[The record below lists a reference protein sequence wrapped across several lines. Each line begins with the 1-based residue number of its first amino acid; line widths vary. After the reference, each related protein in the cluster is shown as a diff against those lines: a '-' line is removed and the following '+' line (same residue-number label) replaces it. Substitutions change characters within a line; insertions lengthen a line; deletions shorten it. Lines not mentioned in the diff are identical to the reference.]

1 MKVLVFILCMIVS
14 IASIL
19 QAFKMIN
26 QPSWLWNTAGVVVL
40 FLLGYSIAK
49 TNFFTQFK
57 KKK

>member
-1 MKVLVFILCMIVS
+1 MRVLVFILCMIAS

-19 QAFKMIN
+19 QAFRMIN
-26 QPSWLWNTAGVVVL
+26 QPSWLWNTAGAVVL
-40 FLLGYSIAK
+40 FLIGYSISK

>member
-1 MKVLVFILCMIVS
+1 MRVLVFILCMIAS

-19 QAFKMIN
+19 QAFRMIN
-26 QPSWLWNTAGVVVL
+26 QPSWSWNAAGAVVL
-40 FLLGYSIAK
+40 FLVVYSIAK